1 MSELIEYKKNT
12 GRIMTIS
19 KIQEIISHGEN
30 KTVEF
35 KTKISQPWI
44 LTRNIS
50 AFANTKGG
58 KILVGVD
65 ERRGIVGC
73 GRKQLQR
80 MFEIAQRDINGKVD
94 LALEFFNVNGNNIG
108 VIFVG
113 RSKGIISSKDGV
125 FIRVGATTQVM
136 SSLEIQNRILPEEK
150 PIGKLTELVSK
161 QTNRIKDLQEEI
173 RRGNSWKSKVL
184 DYLMGG
190 VVGAVIC
197 FLLTLLL
204 T

>member
-1 MSELIEYKKNT
+1 MSELIEYEKNT
-12 GRIMTIS
+12 GRIMTINE
-19 KIQEIISHGEN
+19 IQEIISRGEN
-30 KTVEF
+30 ATVEF

-73 GRKQLQR
+73 DRKQLQR
-80 MFEIAQRDINGKVD
+80 MFEIAQRDVNGKID
-94 LALEFFNVNGNNIG
+94 LALEFFNINGNNIG
-108 VIFVG
+108 VIFVS

-125 FIRVGATTQVM
+125 FIRVGAATQVM

-150 PIGKLTELVSK
+150 PIDKLTELVSE

-173 RRGNSWKSKVL
+173 WRGNSWKSKVL
-184 DYLMGG
+184 DYLIGG

>member
-1 MSELIEYKKNT
+1 MSELIEYEKNT

-19 KIQEIISHGEN
+19 EIQEIISRGEN
-30 KTVEF
+30 TTVEF

-73 GRKQLQR
+73 DRKQLQR

-94 LALEFFNVNGNNIG
+94 LALEFVNVNGNNIG
-108 VIFVG
+108 VIFVS

-125 FIRVGATTQVM
+125 FIRVGAATQVM

-150 PIGKLTELVSK
+150 PIDKLTELVNE

-173 RRGNSWKSKVL
+173 WRGNSWKSKVL
-184 DYLMGG
+184 DYLLGG
-190 VVGAVIC
+190 VVGAVIG
-197 FLLTLLL
+197 FFLTLLL

>member
-1 MSELIEYKKNT
+1 MN
-12 GRIMTIS
+12 IS
-19 KIQEIISHGEN
+19 AIQEIISQGEN
-30 KTVEF
+30 TTVEF

-44 LTRNIS
+44 LTRSIS

-73 GRKQLQR
+73 DRKQLQR

-94 LALEFFNVNGNNIG
+94 LALEFVNINGNNIG

-113 RSKGIISSKDGV
+113 RSKDIISSKDGV
-125 FIRVGATTQVM
+125 FIRVGAVTQVM
-136 SSLEIQNRILPEEK
+136 SPLDIQNRILQEEK
-150 PIGKLTELVSK
+150 PIGKLTELVSD
-161 QTNRIKDLQEEI
+161 QTNRIKDIQDEI
-173 RRGNSWKSKVL
+173 RRGNSWKSKVP
-184 DYLMGG
+184 DYLIGG
-190 VVGAVIC
+190 VIGAVIG
-197 FLLTLLL
+197 FLLTFLL